1 MTHLERHYLK
11 QYARAWHLLK
21 LHAHGR
27 IDGLNGAGCDLLL
40 DVANLRERDIE
51 TLRADARQLEEV
63 T

>member
-1 MTHLERHYLK
+1 MNQQLERHYLK

-21 LHAHGR
+21 DHGPE
-27 IDGLNGAGCDLLL
+27 LNSQGFNLLL
-40 DVANLRERDIE
+40 DMINLRQRDIN